1 MLLFMHDMGM
11 QGLKSKW
18 KGVAL
23 EPWGTSKC
31 LPCSNVA
38 TVSKFR
44 DRSCLQADVK
54 SSAVQAILTRLQ
66 AGLLPALKG
75 GEQGGTLHARRL
87 MTALQACPSSKLT
100 ALLMLGPSSAACWAA
115 MLCRCFAFE
124 RSAAALLMH
133 NTSRAG
139 PHATI
144 ETSCP
149 HDTSETESCVS
160 STTEVQKVHQA
171 GPGSQVQQQGA
182 AAQSSQQN
190 PAPSSNE
197 HQPHKDGLESLPA
210 AKAGHSSQPEA
221 VSTKLEA
228 SSKTASLDTTLE
240 ASSKAALWDTAHMET
255 VLLPRM
261 ALGLTH
267 ITSQA
272 TYAAV
277 AGVART
283 LGHAAARA
291 DHDSPDSTGTDCKSG
306 AMLSVTFTF
315 AVALVAPA
323 MLLNMLSPL

>member
-1 MLLFMHDMGM
+1 M
-11 QGLKSKW
+11 
-18 KGVAL
+18 
-23 EPWGTSKC
+23 
-31 LPCSNVA
+31 
-38 TVSKFR
+38 
-44 DRSCLQADVK
+44 K

-87 MTALQACPSSKLT
+87 ITALQACPSSKLT

-115 MLCRCFAFE
+115 TLCRCFAFE

-160 STTEVQKVHQA
+160 STIEFQKVHQA
-171 GPGSQVQQQGA
+171 GPGSQVQQQDA
-182 AAQSSQQN
+182 AARSSQQN

-197 HQPHKDGLESLPA
+197 HQPHKDGLESSPA
-210 AKAGHSSQPEA
+210 ANAGHSSQPEA
-221 VSTKLEA
+221 VPTQCEA
-228 SSKTASLDTTLE
+228 SN
-240 ASSKAALWDTAHMET
+240 KAALLDTAHMET

-283 LGHAAARA
+283 LGHAAARV
-291 DHDSPDSTGTDCKSG
+291 DHDSPDSTGIE
-306 AMLSVTFTF
+306 
-315 AVALVAPA
+315 
-323 MLLNMLSPL
+323 

>member
-1 MLLFMHDMGM
+1 MLPL
-11 QGLKSKW
+11 QGQLR
-18 KGVAL
+18 G
-23 EPWGTSKC
+23 
-31 LPCSNVA
+31 
-38 TVSKFR
+38 
-44 DRSCLQADVK
+44 RSCLQADVK

-87 MTALQACPSSKLT
+87 ITALQACPSSKLT

-115 MLCRCFAFE
+115 TLCRCFAFE

-149 HDTSETESCVS
+149 GDASESESCVS
-160 STTEVQKVHQA
+160 NTIEFQSQQKVKQA
-171 GPGSQVQQQGA
+171 GPGSQVQQQGV

-197 HQPHKDGLESLPA
+197 HQPHKDGLESSPA
-210 AKAGHSSQPEA
+210 ANAGHLSQPEA
-221 VSTKLEA
+221 VPTQP
-228 SSKTASLDTTLE
+228 E
-240 ASSKAALWDTAHMET
+240 ASSKAALLDTAQMET

-291 DHDSPDSTGTDCKSG
+291 DNDNPDSTGIE
-306 AMLSVTFTF
+306 
-315 AVALVAPA
+315 
-323 MLLNMLSPL
+323 